1 MEKTKDRRG
10 IGNVWKGLQFEIRIL
25 PAVLTEMMTFEQRSG
40 GSMRESHADIQGTRS
55 KQKEQPM

>member
-1 MEKTKDRRG
+1 MLWRKTKDR
-10 IGNVWKGLQFEIRIL
+10 IGNGWKGLQFEIRIF

-40 GSMRESHADIQGTRS
+40 GSMRESHADIRGTCS